1 MTRERRNILV
11 TGATGFV
18 GRHLVDGL
26 LRASDVQ
33 VNIITRGRHAPPDEW
48 VGRVKVWTADLADES
63 SLKPALSGLD
73 VVYHLAAETRDPVL
87 FHKVNV
93 AGTRN
98 LLNACAEMGL
108 SRFLHVSSAG
118 VVGSGQGHYLD
129 EETSPSPEDE
139 YEQSKLMAEETVRA
153 FADKEAVPAT
163 IIRPTIVFGEGT
175 RRGKD
180 SFGEW
185 LRAIQSGRFWPI
197 GRGSYV
203 ANYIY
208 VKDLVAGCIL
218 AANSQKAV
226 GETYILSDPCSM
238 KEFINM
244 MAAALGKNAPRLFI
258 PVPLAHLVA
267 AGFEMLQKVS
277 GRSVPLTLLRVR
289 ALTSRRVYSARKIQ
303 EELGFQPT
311 IGLAEGMRRTV
322 ASYIEHGFLLP
333 CDHDDHGGRA

>member
-1 MTRERRNILV
+1 MTRERRNVLV

-48 VGRVKVWTADLADES
+48 VGRVKVWTADLADQS
-63 SLKPALSGLD
+63 SLTPALSGLD
-73 VVYHLAAETRDPVL
+73 VVYHLAAETRDTVL
-87 FHKVNV
+87 FRKVNV
-93 AGTRN
+93 GGTRN
-98 LLNACAEMGL
+98 LLDACAEVGL
-108 SRFLHVSSAG
+108 SRFLHVSSAS
-118 VVGSGQGHYLD
+118 VVGFGEAYYLD
-129 EETSPSPEDE
+129 EETSPNPEDE
-139 YEQSKLMAEETVRA
+139 YEQSKLIAEQTVRA
-153 FADKEAVPAT
+153 FADQKAMPVT
-163 IIRPTIVFGEGT
+163 IIRPTIVFGEGP
-175 RRGKD
+175 RRGRD

-208 VKDLVAGCIL
+208 VKDLVEGCIL

-238 KEFINM
+238 KEFISM
-244 MAAALGKNAPRLFI
+244 MAGALGKNVPRLFM
-258 PVPLAHLVA
+258 PVPLACLVA
-267 AGFEMLQKVS
+267 AGFEMLHKVS
-277 GRSVPLTLLRVR
+277 GRSVPLTRSRVR
-289 ALTSRRVYSARKIQ
+289 ALTSRRVYSPRKIQ
-303 EELGFQPT
+303 EELGFAPK

-322 ASYIEHGFLLP
+322 ASYVDDGFLLP
-333 CDHDDHGGRA
+333 CDHDDHGGRV